1 MASRSYSWKRAR
13 AGLTG
18 NYSIINT
25 VEISD
30 IRQGSLGDCYLL
42 SAASAAGEFEKRLSD
57 AFITKTY
64 NTEGIVALDTYVLG
78 IKKTIILDDF
88 LPFSGSYLAFA

>member
-1 MASRSYSWKRAR
+1 MASKTYTWKRAR

-25 VEISD
+25 AEVTD
-30 IRQGSLGDCYLL
+30 IKQGGLGDCYLM
-42 SAASAAGEFEKRLSD
+42 SAASATGEFEKRLSD

-64 NTEGIVALDTYVLG
+64 NTEGIVALNTYVLG
-78 IKKTIILDDF
+78 IKKTITLDDF
-88 LPFSGSYLAFA
+88 LPFSGSSLAFA